1 MAKHQFG
8 GRWTE
13 IKLDAVC
20 YYLECYTKA
29 LSRRNFDLWY
39 IDAFA
44 GAGERSE
51 EQLSGGL
58 LEGKALEW
66 VTKTLPG
73 SALRALAIEP
83 PFQHFIFNDKN
94 EEHQRALNAIKAARR
109 GVDIEVLG
117 DDGNAA
123 IAEIFSRQIWRRG
136 SSGGARAVVFLDPYA
151 LQVNWTTLELL
162 AKTECVDVW
171 YLFPI
176 RDVTRQL
183 AKKISGIGAKGRR
196 LDLVL
201 SPAWR
206 DLYSLPPPQN
216 DDVPLLSS
224 ILKVA
229 DEERRAATQKQI
241 EEWFRGRLN
250 SIFAYASE
258 PLRILTGKT
267 RQAFS
272 LFLAIANPSAPA
284 INLAKHFHSHVL
296 KNFAPEQASHRKSAR

>member
-1 MAKHQFG
+1 V
-8 GRWTE
+8 RWCSWIRTR
-13 IKLDAVC
+13 
-20 YYLECYTKA
+20 Y
-29 LSRRNFDLWY
+29 
-39 IDAFA
+39 
-44 GAGERSE
+44 RST
-51 EQLSGGL
+51 G
-58 LEGKALEW
+58 
-66 VTKTLPG
+66 
-73 SALRALAIEP
+73 
-83 PFQHFIFNDKN
+83 
-94 EEHQRALNAIKAARR
+94 QRWS
-109 GVDIEVLG
+109 
-117 DDGNAA
+117 
-123 IAEIFSRQIWRRG
+123 FSRKQNASTFGIC
-136 SSGGARAVVFLDPYA
+136 FLFATSLGNSP
-151 LQVNWTTLELL
+151 
-162 AKTECVDVW
+162 
-171 YLFPI
+171 
-176 RDVTRQL
+176 
-183 AKKISGIGAKGRR
+183 KKISGIGAKGRR